1 MMLRTILRIATMM
14 LAGAASP
21 AFASITDEVVSCA
34 DMELPES
41 AKSQL
46 AQFGNGTETGITPE
60 TAQAIANATNRCAKR
75 YPLTQ
80 EEEKTVRS
88 YVTASRIADSA
99 GAYLSGAGM
108 PLAVLHKTFD
118 FGPGYRNV
126 KITQMTPEMIDGL
139 LAALSEAGVDA
150 SIFTTREW
158 NVMGVYV
165 GSETDRQTLLVP
177 FQQ

>member
-1 MMLRTILRIATMM
+1 MMLRIFFWIAAMM
-14 LAGAASP
+14 LTAVAAP
-21 AFASITDEVVSCA
+21 AYASITDEVISCA
-34 DMELPES
+34 DTELPES
-41 AKSQL
+41 VKSQL
-46 AQFGNGTETGITPE
+46 AKFGNGTETGITPE
-60 TAQAIANATNRCAKR
+60 TAQAIANATNRCAQR

-99 GAYLSGAGM
+99 GAYLAGVGM

-139 LAALSEAGVDA
+139 LKAFAEAGVDA

>member
-1 MMLRTILRIATMM
+1 MMLRTFLWIAAMM
-14 LAGAASP
+14 LAGATSP
-21 AFASITDEVVSCA
+21 AYASITDEVISCA

-60 TAQAIANATNRCAKR
+60 TAKEIANATNRCAQR
-75 YPLTQ
+75 HPLTQ
-80 EEEKTVRS
+80 DEEKIVRS
-88 YVTASRIADSA
+88 YITASRIADSA
-99 GAYLSGAGM
+99 GTYLAGAGM
-108 PLAVLHKTFD
+108 PLAVLHKTLD

-126 KITQMTPEMIDGL
+126 KITQMTPEMVNGL
-139 LAALSEAGVDA
+139 MAAFAEAGVDA